1 MSPGNVESLER
12 IRLVFELERADNPRL
27 YDDLIQCKK
36 GSKRVNRLRTL
47 AHEGLLA
54 QIWSAR
60 GGAPI
65 EGANGDSV
73 RVDSGG
79 ASVTNQVFDEPLME

>member
-1 MSPGNVESLER
+1 MSPANAGQPER

-27 YDDLIQCKK
+27 YEDLIQCKK

-60 GGAPI
+60 GGAAI
-65 EGANGDSV
+65 EDTNGDRV
-73 RVDSGG
+73 RVDVGG
-79 ASVTNQVFDEPLME
+79 ASVTNQVFDQPLME

>member
-1 MSPGNVESLER
+1 MSPGNVGSPER

-27 YDDLIQCKK
+27 YEDLSQFKK

-65 EGANGDSV
+65 GEGYGDGL
-73 RVDSGG
+73 RVDVGG
-79 ASVTNQVFDEPLME
+79 ASVTNQVFDDPLME

>member
-1 MSPGNVESLER
+1 MIHSDPTSPER

-27 YDDLIQCKK
+27 YGDLIQFKK

-54 QIWSAR
+54 QHWSLAGGR
-60 GGAPI
+60 FVEAATGGALR
-65 EGANGDSV
+65 ADFA
-73 RVDSGG
+73 D
-79 ASVTNQVFDEPLME
+79 ASVTNQIFDQPLME